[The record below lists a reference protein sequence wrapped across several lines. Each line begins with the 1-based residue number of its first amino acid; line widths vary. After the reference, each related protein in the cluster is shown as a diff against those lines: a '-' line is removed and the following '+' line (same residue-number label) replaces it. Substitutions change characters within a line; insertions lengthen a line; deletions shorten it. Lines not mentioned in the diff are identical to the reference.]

1 MDTGGVMVPLC
12 KSDEGSAVDLV
23 GGPRAGQ
30 EEAGFGVDG
39 HCGVG
44 KAL

>member
-1 MDTGGVMVPLC
+1 MDTGGVKVPLSKC
-12 KSDEGSAVDLV
+12 DEGSAVDLV
-23 GGPRAGQ
+23 AGPRAGL
-30 EEAGFGVDG
+30 EAAGIGEDG